1 MNQII
6 EQLPK
11 AKFWAGFSL
20 FFSIF
25 GVISQGR
32 SIFTGD
38 GVFSALIG
46 LVFQL
51 FLIYFLYL
59 YYNACKNG
67 HLSEAE
73 QDIEDACKQQSRVLM
88 MYGIQS
94 LLLIIFLA
102 AGFIIAVGMSA
113 GFGR

>member
-20 FFSIF
+20 FLSIF
-25 GVISQGR
+25 SVISQGV
-32 SIFTGD
+32 SLFKEGQF
-38 GVFSALIG
+38 FSVLIG
-46 LVFQL
+46 LIFQIL
-51 FLIYFLYL
+51 MTYFLYQ

-67 HLSEAE
+67 YLSEAE
-73 QDIEDACKQQSRVLM
+73 QDVEDACVQQSRVLL

-94 LLLIIFLA
+94 LLLIIVLVFIVI
-102 AGFIIAVGMSA
+102 AGAVVG